1 MPRLSTDHLRPT
13 PGAQT
18 SRLSTAGSSEYAA
31 AASQSGAMTDRQPA
45 RRLGSLESRGS
56 GTDSESG
63 ERLKAWG
70 TTNTKRAQ
78 GTHLAFNP
86 PLAIPSHGRVPKALK
101 SSPRD
106 SSPTRSKKE
115 PKMTKQSTGWRKGGP
130 GKPNQRKVND
140 SAAWVQSWGD
150 AFHQVPRPP
159 STSRPRLTTAEH
171 AARVITEIQAIH
183 KEVYGDRPSAE
194 RKGLIGKLRTPVTI
208 YRPNKGLPQ
217 LVSGTDYTLN
227 ERVDLISQP
236 AASDAE
242 AGGATEPRRTNDTSA
257 GLAQGELESAGESLR
272 VESSTVELESDL
284 QRMPSVG
291 AHNLVVG
298 QMVFGFARNT
308 WKPAQVQ
315 KLAVDAARLHFVGK
329 STAFDLVILSECCC
343 SHQLNQQKRLDY

>member
-1 MPRLSTDHLRPT
+1 
-13 PGAQT
+13 
-18 SRLSTAGSSEYAA
+18 
-31 AASQSGAMTDRQPA
+31 
-45 RRLGSLESRGS
+45 
-56 GTDSESG
+56 
-63 ERLKAWG
+63 
-70 TTNTKRAQ
+70 
-78 GTHLAFNP
+78 
-86 PLAIPSHGRVPKALK
+86 
-101 SSPRD
+101 
-106 SSPTRSKKE
+106 
-115 PKMTKQSTGWRKGGP
+115 MTKQSTGWRKGGP

-329 STAFDLVILSECCC
+329 STAFDLVILSELLLL
-343 SHQLNQQKRLDY
+343 SPTEPAKKARLLTQCRS